1 MTLGVP
7 LLAVVLVVA
16 CGDNRS
22 AARKA
27 MDAKFDRMDYKMST
41 LETLAAPY
49 NTYLDQ
55 ATQQHI
61 ALVREYADQLG
72 PDEVKRRPV
81 NKGDEIG
88 PYCLPCEATLYD
100 EAKKY

>member
-1 MTLGVP
+1 MALGVL

-27 MDAKFDRMDYKMST
+27 MEAKFDRIDYKMAT
-41 LETLAAPY
+41 LETPAAPY
-49 NTYLDQ
+49 NRYLDQ
-55 ATQQHI
+55 ATQQYI
-61 ALVREYADQLG
+61 ALIREYADELG
-72 PDEVKRRPV
+72 PDEVKQRLV
-81 NKGDEIG
+81 TKGDEIG